1 MNLAEERY
9 PHTIGS
15 SPNKSGVW
23 QVSPDASTRLVDDEI
38 ILTWLAQAGF
48 PVEDIHEERQSMH
61 PAGAAVHLAAFE
73 GSVRHLRWL
82 HAHGA
87 NLSQVA
93 SETGETPMHL
103 AMSGGSLNAVAF
115 LYKHGC
121 AKDLSTAANNGRVPV
136 LYAEE
141 KGHIRL
147 IRWHAEVQNGVNWT
161 KDSPGMLVPEAS
173 LCPPPQAGSRHSQ
186 ANRASLR
193 SQLCLGL

>member
-1 MNLAEERY
+1 M
-9 PHTIGS
+9 
-15 SPNKSGVW
+15 
-23 QVSPDASTRLVDDEI
+23 
-38 ILTWLAQAGF
+38 
-48 PVEDIHEERQSMH
+48 
-61 PAGAAVHLAAFE
+61 
-73 GSVRHLRWL
+73 RHLRWL

-147 IRWHAEVQNGVNWT
+147 LRWHAEVQNGVNWT

-173 LCPPPQAGSRHSQ
+173 LCPPPRPPTPEETDEEREARLKLDAKKQAMEDS
-186 ANRASLR
+186 
-193 SQLCLGL
+193 GLDAENYAGYA